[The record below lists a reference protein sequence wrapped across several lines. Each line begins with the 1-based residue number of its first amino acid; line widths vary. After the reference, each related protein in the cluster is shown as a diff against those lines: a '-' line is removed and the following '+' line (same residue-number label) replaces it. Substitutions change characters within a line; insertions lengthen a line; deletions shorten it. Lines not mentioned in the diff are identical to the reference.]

1 MNSFVKHFLPAA
13 ALILSGCN
21 TPVPES
27 PPLEG
32 ARLGGSFS
40 LTSEDGTRVADTAFS
55 GQYRIVYFGY
65 TFCPDVCPV
74 DAQRLMEGLKRFE
87 AKDPKRAAR
96 IQPLFISIDPA
107 RDTPEALITFTNAFH
122 PRLIGLTGSESE
134 IEAVKKS
141 FGVFAEKD
149 EPRAKTDYI
158 MSHSNTALLFGPKGE
173 PIAPLSHD
181 QGPAAVAAELDKW
194 VK

>member
-1 MNSFVKHFLPAA
+1 MNRFVKHFLPSA
-13 ALILSGCN
+13 ALLLSACSA
-21 TPVPES
+21 PVPES

-32 ARLGGSFS
+32 ARLGGPFT
-40 LTSEDGTRVADTAFS
+40 LTSEDGKRISDTAFA
-55 GQYRIVYFGY
+55 GRYRIVYFGY
-65 TFCPDVCPV
+65 TFCPDVCPLDV
-74 DAQRLMEGLKRFE
+74 QRLMAGLKQFE
-87 AKDPKRAAR
+87 AKEPKRAAN

-107 RDTPEALITFTNAFH
+107 RDTPAALTAFTNAFH
-122 PRLIGLTGSESE
+122 PRLIGLTGSEPE

-141 FGVFAEKD
+141 FGVFAEKED
-149 EPRAKTDYI
+149 PTAKTNYM

-173 PIAPLSHD
+173 PIAPLSQD